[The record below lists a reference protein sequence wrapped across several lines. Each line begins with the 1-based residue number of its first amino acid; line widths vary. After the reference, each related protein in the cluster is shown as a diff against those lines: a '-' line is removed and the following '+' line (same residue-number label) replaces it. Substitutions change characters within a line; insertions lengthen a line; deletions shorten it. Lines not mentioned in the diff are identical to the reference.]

1 MQLGEHP
8 VAALMEAPAV
18 EENSDF
24 FPESRP
30 GKQCGYEGKSGR
42 LKERAV
48 LGGRIAGLTPV
59 PHPAHITVPQCSPAT
74 AAHSCGPV
82 GP

>member
-8 VAALMEAPAV
+8 VTALVEAPAEV

-24 FPESRP
+24 FPESKSR
-30 GKQCGYEGKSGR
+30 KQCSYEVKRGK
-42 LKERAV
+42 LKERAM
-48 LGGRIAGLTPV
+48 REEGLPGS
-59 PHPAHITVPQCSPAT
+59 PLSPCLAHITVPQCSPA

-82 GP
+82 RP